1 MARNARHARVITWSR
16 GASAVAIGA
25 LALVLGAATGA
36 AALSTGTLE
45 VRSGATLVASGSAT
59 VFRGYSAAAGSNLHS
74 ASFTVRDRSASDGR
88 AAYGQVT
95 GSHQQRVWRSYPGGK
110 SLLVLTTVA
119 DGSAQTSRTTS
130 TLTQGVSVRASAN
143 NTGIW
148 STNAKVCVDIAWSP
162 DSCTGKTF

>member
-1 MARNARHARVITWSR
+1 MARGGVVQSIRWR
-16 GASAVAIGA
+16 GAAALTAGVLA
-25 LALVLGAATGA
+25 LALGSATGA

-45 VRSGATLVASGSAT
+45 VRSGTALVASGSAT

-74 ASFTVRDRSASDGR
+74 ASFTVRDRSAADGR
-88 AAYGQVT
+88 AAYGQIT
-95 GSHQQRVWRSYPGGK
+95 GSHQQQVWRAYPGGK
-110 SLLVLTTVA
+110 SLLVTTTVA

-143 NTGIW
+143 NTGVW
-148 STNAKVCVDIAWSP
+148 PTNAKICVDIAWAP